1 MKIGDLVEIK
11 SEIEHESSMTARF
24 AGCIGLIIS
33 LPTSE
38 ERCWYAVYL
47 IDREKQFFF
56 NSSELRIL
64 D

>member
-1 MKIGDLVEIK
+1 MKIGDLVEVK
-11 SEIEHESSMTARF
+11 SEIECKSPMTARF
-24 AGCIGLIIS
+24 ASCIGLIIG

-38 ERCWYAVYL
+38 QMCWYAVYL

-56 NSSELRIL
+56 TSSELRIL

>member
-1 MKIGDLVEIK
+1 
-11 SEIEHESSMTARF
+11 MTARF
-24 AGCIGLIIS
+24 AGCIGLIIG

-38 ERCWYAVYL
+38 QMCWYAVYL

-56 NSSELRIL
+56 TSSELRIL

>member
-1 MKIGDLVEIK
+1 LNLGNLVEVK
-11 SEIEHESSMTARF
+11 SEIEYESPMTARF
-24 AGCIGLIIS
+24 ASCIGLIVG

-38 ERCWYAVYL
+38 QMCWYAVYL

-56 NSSELRIL
+56 TSSELRIL